1 MTTVFQTKKIT
12 LNEAFQEK
20 AAKKL
25 QKLDRF
31 FDDATA
37 TIKVSSLKDKVVM
50 ELTVK
55 YNSLIFRAESMAV
68 DKFDALDDCVDTII
82 RQIRKNKTKLEKR
95 LHQGGDLFV
104 GFEDDVEET
113 DSKVVK
119 VKRFIVKPMDVEEAI
134 LEMEMLGHA
143 FFMFRNADT
152 NEINVVYRRKDGQ
165 YAVLEPEM

>member
-1 MTTVFQTKKIT
+1 MTTVFQAKKLT

-37 TIKVSSLKDKVVM
+37 TIKATSIKDKVVM

-55 YNSLIFRAESMAV
+55 YNSLIFRAEATAV
-68 DKFDALDDCVDTII
+68 DKYDALDDCVTTII
-82 RQIRKNKTKLEKR
+82 RQIRKNKTRLEKR
-95 LHQGGDLFV
+95 LHQGIDA
-104 GFEDDVEET
+104 FEDFEEDVEEN
-113 DSKVVK
+113 DNKVVK

-134 LEMEMLGHA
+134 LEMEMLGHS

-152 NEINVVYRRKDGQ
+152 SEINVVYRRKDGQ